1 MTNLDKLIEET
12 LKEVVPISKDRDAI
26 VLMLE
31 LESKIGEMETIDILD
46 KYEKVIEGLIK
57 WNLVK

>member
-1 MTNLDKLIEET
+1 
-12 LKEVVPISKDRDAI
+12 
-26 VLMLE
+26 MLE

-57 WNLVK
+57 